1 MMEIKFMEMDA
12 QIIVLQKQD
21 GDVIPSQDQEKINAF
36 NAYINVLVVQ
46 IKQYKDAFHAIMD
59 LYKIKYHNNAN
70 LVAQLLTFKMR
81 VSAEFVV
88 QDVLSVQV
96 H

>member
-21 GDVIPSQDQEKINAF
+21 GDVIPSQDQEQINAF

-59 LYKIKYHNNAN
+59 LYKIKYPNKYFETVNRPLMKVSQKISGMKRCQT
-70 LVAQLLTFKMR
+70 LV
-81 VSAEFVV
+81 
-88 QDVLSVQV
+88 
-96 H
+96 